1 MTQIPNEPGRICIS
15 KSGRDKGRVFIIKA
29 VLDESYVLIVDGVM
43 RKLDKPKK
51 KKLKHLAI
59 KPYDVAI
66 LADKWRT
73 GATVFDAEIKSA
85 IAQIKSEQG
94 L

>member
-1 MTQIPNEPGRICIS
+1 MTQIPHEAGRFCVS
-15 KSGRDKGRVFIIKA
+15 RSGRDKGRVFIIRK

-43 RKLDKPKK
+43 RKLEKPKMK
-51 KKLKHLAI
+51 KIKHLDI
-59 KPYDVAI
+59 KPYEAKT
-66 LADKWRT
+66 LADKFKT

-85 IAQIKSEQG
+85 IAQIKSQHQ